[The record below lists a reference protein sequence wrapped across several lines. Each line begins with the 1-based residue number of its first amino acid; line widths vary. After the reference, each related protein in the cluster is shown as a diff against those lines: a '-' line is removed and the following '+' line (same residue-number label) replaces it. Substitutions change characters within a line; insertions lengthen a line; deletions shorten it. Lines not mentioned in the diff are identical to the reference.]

1 MPYADR
7 TGSGAALV
15 ALKEMATAR
24 TNDART
30 LREVLEKRGALP
42 DVVRF
47 ACDQWRTG

>member
-1 MPYADR
+1 MPYAER

-15 ALKEMATAR
+15 ALMQMATAR

-30 LREVLEKRGALP
+30 LREVLEQRGALP

-47 ACDQWRTG
+47 ACGEWRGN